1 MNALY
6 QSNNDY
12 RVCALCGASETS
24 FRRLETHH
32 IFGGSNRKKSD
43 KYNLTVTLC
52 HNCHNE
58 PPYGVHFCAETMQYL
73 HEYGQRKAMQENGWD
88 VQTFREI
95 FGKNYL
101 QEDET

>member
-1 MNALY
+1 MQDGLN
-6 QSNNDY
+6 
-12 RVCALCGASETS
+12 CIT
-24 FRRLETHH
+24 RR
-32 IFGGSNRKKSD
+32 IFGGAMRKLSD
-43 KYNLTVTLC
+43 KYGLCVTLC
-52 HNCHNE
+52 EECHRTAKHA
-58 PPYGVHFCAETMQYL
+58 VHQSAETMQYL

>member
-1 MNALY
+1 MQKA
-6 QSNNDY
+6 DT
-12 RVCALCGASETS
+12 CFLCKRNRHAG
-24 FRRLETHH
+24 RLELHH
-32 IFGGSNRKKSD
+32 IFGGARRKLST
-43 KYNLTVTLC
+43 KYGLCVTLC
-52 HNCHNE
+52 EECHRTAKHA
-58 PPYGVHFCAETMQYL
+58 VHQSADTMQYL

>member
-1 MNALY
+1 MMNAVSSANVTDTQDGLKCIIS
-6 QSNNDY
+6 Q
-12 RVCALCGASETS
+12 
-24 FRRLETHH
+24 
-32 IFGGSNRKKSD
+32 IFGGARRKLST
-43 KYNLTVTLC
+43 KYGLVVTLC
-52 HNCHNE
+52 PDCHRE
-58 PPYGVHFCAETMQYL
+58 AEHAVHRSAATMQYL